1 MFLRFQRVEHCIIYP
16 IMMIGG
22 IHLEQQLKDIISACD
37 VAIQNEDFDT
47 LMNYYSEDAILVV
60 KPGMIAR
67 GKEEIKKA
75 FITIAN
81 YFNHHIVPTQGEM
94 IMLEAGD
101 TVLVLSQTL
110 LDSDKKDSEY
120 AMERRATYVF
130 KKNAQGEWLCVI
142 DNSYGT
148 DLIGL

>member
-1 MFLRFQRVEHCIIYP
+1 MYNISNHDDW
-16 IMMIGG
+16 G

-37 VAIQNEDFDT
+37 LAIQNEDFDT

-81 YFNHHIVPTQGEM
+81 YFNHHIVPTQGKM
-94 IMLEAGD
+94 ILLEAGD

-148 DLIGL
+148 DLIDV

>member
-1 MFLRFQRVEHCIIYP
+1 MEQRV
-16 IMMIGG
+16 
-22 IHLEQQLKDIISACD
+22 KDIISACD
-37 VAIQNEDFDT
+37 LAIKNEDFDT
-47 LMNYYSEDAILVV
+47 LMNYYTEDAILVV

-75 FITIAN
+75 FMAIAD
-81 YFNHHIVPTQGEM
+81 YFNHHMVPTQGDM

-101 TVLVLSQTL
+101 IVLVLSQTL
-110 LDSDKKDSEY
+110 LDSEKTNSEY

-130 KKNAQGEWLCVI
+130 KKNAQGEWLCAI

-148 DLIGL
+148 DLIGV

>member
-1 MFLRFQRVEHCIIYP
+1 
-16 IMMIGG
+16 MMIGG

-37 VAIQNEDFDT
+37 LAIQNEDFDT
-47 LMNYYSEDAILVV
+47 LINYYSEDAVLVV

-94 IMLEAGD
+94 ILLEAGA

-110 LDSDKKDSEY
+110 LDSDKKDSKY

-148 DLIGL
+148 DLFGV